1 MTLGTTVFAA
11 LVVLLLA
18 ILAWRLG
25 FHVLSLAGGGH
36 EPAVV
41 PAWLAGLVTIHL
53 LLTGLQ
59 AVGVSWTRWSV
70 LVGVG
75 AAWLLAAGAHRR
87 YFRLGSALGARARV
101 PRVGWGDALAG
112 LAWAGFA
119 FAAWTLRSVHPDFIF
134 HWGIKAK
141 KLVLAGGVDFA
152 YLSRP
157 WNHYTHPDYPT
168 LLPELYA
175 AAALGA
181 GRFAEP
187 ALLLWSVLFFA
198 ALLWVARGWLAEQE
212 PASGVRQA
220 GLALL
225 ALTLAA
231 FGIGYLQAGGA
242 DLLIALGL
250 VLGAAA
256 LGRDDAHARTD
267 LELGTAA
274 AFAAASKI
282 EGVVLAGFLVGLGML
297 RAGFRGELSKG
308 RVFRQLLPPVAVIGP
323 WAALNLRHG
332 LFQGTNTG
340 AFDPSRLGA
349 IWEAL
354 AASLAVPAW
363 HGFPYLLALL
373 PVLLVFRRSRW
384 LAVLALLQLGLYLY
398 VYATT
403 PVDPVFYVR
412 SSFPRLLLHLVPAAI
427 LGGVVVLGGLS
438 SAPGPK
444 TR

>member
-1 MTLGTTVFAA
+1 MTVGATLFAA

-18 ILAWRLG
+18 VLAWRLG

-36 EPAVV
+36 EPSAV
-41 PAWLAGLVTIHL
+41 PAWLAGWVTIHL
-53 LLTGLQ
+53 LLTALQ
-59 AVGVSWTRWSV
+59 ALGVPWTRWSV
-70 LVGVG
+70 LLGVG

-87 YFRLGSALGARARV
+87 YFRLGSVFR
-101 PRVGWGDALAG
+101 PRGQTPRFGWGDALAG
-112 LAWAGFA
+112 LALAGFA
-119 FAAWTLRSVHPDFIF
+119 SAAWTLRSVNPDFIF
-134 HWGIKAK
+134 HWGLKAK
-141 KLVLAGGVDFA
+141 KFVLAGGVDFA
-152 YLSRP
+152 YLARP

-175 AAALGA
+175 ASSLLA

-187 ALLLWSVLFFA
+187 ALLLWSVLCFA
-198 ALLWVARGWLAEQE
+198 ALLWVAREWLAEQGL
-212 PASGVRQA
+212 AFGGRQA

-225 ALTLAA
+225 ALAVAA

-242 DLLIALGL
+242 DLMIALGL
-250 VLGAAA
+250 VAGAAA
-256 LGRDDAHARTD
+256 LGREDPDPRAD

-282 EGVVLAGFLVGLGML
+282 EGVVLAGFLVGLGL
-297 RAGFRGELSKG
+297 SQAIVRGQLSRAKLL
-308 RVFRQLLPPVAVIGP
+308 RQLLPPVAVIGP
-323 WAALNLRHG
+323 WVALNLHHG

-340 AFDPSRLGA
+340 SFDPSRLGA

-398 VYATT
+398 VYVTT

-427 LGGVVVLGGLS
+427 LGAVAVLGTL
-438 SAPGPK
+438 PRGPT